1 MTDVS
6 GIPPVPPIVVTNV
19 SPFVEEKD
27 MRAFFGFCGNISSIS
42 FQKSWTGSDVPPPDA
57 SITCIIKF
65 EQKSAADTA
74 LLLNHALI
82 KDKSII
88 VKFQEEETLEVEVA
102 TDIIT
107 NESNPNPKQA
117 WEGEPV
123 VVEEDT
129 SAPEDRTKTSVIASL
144 LAAGYILGAD
154 TLQKAKAFDEKHGMS
169 HSVKAK
175 AYEVDDKYNLSIKAT
190 VAKNI
195 ASAKASQLG
204 QMISD
209 TSKQIDEKY
218 HVAEKFNK
226 TLENETVAKG
236 LSALRAAK
244 DKLTAKA
251 YEIKEES
258 SKLIEEKKQQKEQSN
273 NPPPASDQDIHA
285 NTATAAAQQ

>member
-1 MTDVS
+1 MADVS
-6 GIPPVPPIVVTNV
+6 GIASVPPIIVTNV

-27 MRAFFGFCGNISSIS
+27 MRAFFGFCGNISSIT

-57 SITCIIKF
+57 SVSCIIKF
-65 EQKSAADTA
+65 EQKSAAETA

-88 VKFQEEETLEVEVA
+88 VKFQEEDAIEVEVA

-117 WEGEPV
+117 WEGETV
-123 VVEEDT
+123 VVEEDAP
-129 SAPEDRTKTSVIASL
+129 APEERTKTSVIASL
-144 LAAGYILGAD
+144 LAAGYVLGAD
-154 TLQKAKAFDEKHGMS
+154 TLQKAKTFDEKHGMS
-169 HSVKAK
+169 RSVKEK
-175 AYEVDDKYNLSIKAT
+175 ATEVDDKYNLSIKAT

-258 SKLIEEKKQQKEQSN
+258 SKLIEERKQQKEQQS
-273 NPPPASDQDIHA
+273 NPPATDQDIHA